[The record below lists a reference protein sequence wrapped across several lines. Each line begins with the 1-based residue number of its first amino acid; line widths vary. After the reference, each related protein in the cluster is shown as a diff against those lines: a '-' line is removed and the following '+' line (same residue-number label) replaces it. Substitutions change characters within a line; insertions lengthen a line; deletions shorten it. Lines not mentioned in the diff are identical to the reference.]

1 VTKINRNAP
10 IDIDSMIT
18 LQIARPQVSVS
29 DLIEIVNYAYEGAVT
44 DYWEVEVLSTKKATL
59 TIGGTEHQYTY
70 AFTILD
76 QSETEEGREI
86 EINVDTVRRG
96 IEKILNGEIQIND
109 SIRQDIHD
117 NVMSMSLPEIDHH
130 AVDCVIQAGMFG
142 ELVYG

>member
-1 VTKINRNAP
+1 VTKINRTTP

-29 DLIEIVNYAYEGAVT
+29 DLIEIVNYAYEGAIT
-44 DYWEVEVLSTKKATL
+44 DYWEVDVISTKQATL
-59 TIGGTEHQYTY
+59 TLGSLEHDYTY
-70 AFTILD
+70 AFTIKD
-76 QSETEEGREI
+76 YSETDEGKEI

-109 SIRQDIHD
+109 SICQDIRD
-117 NVMSMSLPEIDHH
+117 NVMAMSLPEIDHH